1 MLLENKIRT
10 KNNKSLW
17 NLFIKF
23 ITMIGKKHLLYKLEI
38 KEVEEIIGTINCE
51 DYNEENIL
59 HTIAYLD
66 EDINKEKINW
76 INFYYKKTYN
86 KTKKEFVT
94 NILKELNIYEDFI
107 KNLKKSTFHNG
118 RFQDYDKYVDFMNIN
133 DIVECAFSWERTEN
147 KYDFWDEINMEYR
160 ELLYDKKYHKK
171 G

>member
-1 MLLENKIRT
+1 MLLENKIRE

-38 KEVEEIIGTINCE
+38 KQVEEIIGALNCD

-59 HTIAYLD
+59 YAIAYLD

-86 KTKKEFVT
+86 KTKKEIVT

-118 RFQDYDKYVDFMNIN
+118 KYKDFDKYVDFMKIY
-133 DIVECAFSWERTEN
+133 DIVECAFSWE
-147 KYDFWDEINMEYR
+147 KAGDFDLWDEVNIDYR
-160 ELLYDKKYHKK
+160 NLIYDIRHNKK

>member
-1 MLLENKIRT
+1 
-10 KNNKSLW
+10 
-17 NLFIKF
+17 
-23 ITMIGKKHLLYKLEI
+23 MIGKKHLLYKLKI
-38 KEVEEIIGTINCE
+38 KEVEEIIGALNCD

-59 HTIAYLD
+59 YAIAYLD

-86 KTKKEFVT
+86 KTKKEIVT

-118 RFQDYDKYVDFMNIN
+118 KYKDFDKYVDFMNIY
-133 DIVECAFSWERTEN
+133 DIVECAFSWEKAGDFDLWEEVNIDYRDLI
-147 KYDFWDEINMEYR
+147 YDIRHN
-160 ELLYDKKYHKK
+160 KK